1 MPTVLFCRSMRVK
14 PLKSKSFG
22 FGNLFATFSRFLSSQ
37 WVPVVYGRTR
47 RFAYFRVCASSS
59 GAALGNRAGECLETE
74 PFKLRTSHDARR
86 FPGWFRSCSL

>member
-1 MPTVLFCRSMRVK
+1 MPTVLFRRSMRVK

-47 RFAYFRVCASSS
+47 RFAYFRVCRPKATPLVC
-59 GAALGNRAGECLETE
+59 APRLLARPLGIAQE
-74 PFKLRTSHDARR
+74 SI
-86 FPGWFRSCSL
+86 